1 MTREQVHHLGAVSGY
16 CLSTPQASSFA
27 LPPSNASGCLGRT
40 LYWLSHHMEQTH
52 NERYPY
58 NKKTI
63 NITFT
68 LEQSDVLLLVMVTIF
83 PCTATSELLFQ
94 HRSRTPKFHYLF
106 WHFWESFH
114 QHSNDQSAETSLTSF
129 SLCPNGFRKLKQ
141 PLLFQQA
148 ISSY

>member
-1 MTREQVHHLGAVSGY
+1 MHCHGAASRC
-16 CLSTPQASSFA
+16 CLSTTQASSFA
-27 LPPSNASGCLGRT
+27 LPPSNASGCLGRS
-40 LYWLSHHMEQTH
+40 LYWLSHHTEQTH
-52 NERYPY
+52 NEQYPY

-94 HRSRTPKFHYLF
+94 HRSRTPKFHHLF
-106 WHFWESFH
+106 WHFSESFH
-114 QHSNDQSAETSLTSF
+114 QHSNDQSAETSFTSF
-129 SLCPNGFRKLKQ
+129 SLCLNSFRKLKQ
-141 PLLFQQA
+141 SLLFQQA